1 MLGTRRLVLFLI
13 TALLAPYSFT
23 CSTQALAQGS
33 DNATKLSSIKG
44 RVLADGQAVTD
55 ATVTVSSISSS
66 RQSRAVPVNDNG
78 DFEVKGIESGMYRV
92 EVSSAA
98 YVSVPADPDQAIYRA
113 GDSITL
119 NMIKGGVITGKVVT
133 AGNDPVVAV
142 RVRALM
148 IRDADGRRPIRTEAP
163 RDRLTDDRGVYRI
176 FGLVPGTYVVSAGGR
191 GFSGTGANAY
201 DNDAPTFAPSS
212 TRDTADEIS
221 LGSGEERTIDIR
233 YRGTG
238 GHAVSG
244 NVTALSAPANPWM
257 RVNLARVVNA
267 TLDVSV
273 FTYQNA
279 RVKGFGFQGVAD
291 GHYLIWTSFAARG
304 GELLVSEPKRIAVK
318 GADVTGIELIA
329 RPLASVAGT
338 VVLEPSTIAECKDK
352 RRPLFEETLVSLQRN
367 QKNLPKQETATQP
380 VDVPLYGS
388 SQASPDSAGS
398 FQLRNLAA
406 GQYNF
411 NLRMFAKYWY
421 LRSVTQPAGKDPA
434 INDLARNLLTLKS
447 GDRVAGVKATLAEG
461 AASVSGQVE
470 LPEDRRAGTVVVYVV
485 PAEKDKADEVLRY
498 FAAPVAGDGSF
509 TLDHVPPGRYWAL
522 AKFVTVENEANSTSL
537 RLPSQGAARVR
548 LRREAEAAKVELEL
562 KPCQTVRDQ
571 SLSLA
576 PN

>member
-1 MLGTRRLVLFLI
+1 MLGTPRLVLLL
-13 TALLAPYSFT
+13 TAALLAPYSYT
-23 CSTQALAQGS
+23 LSTQALAQGS
-33 DNATKLSSIKG
+33 DNNTKLSSIKG

-55 ATVTVSSISSS
+55 ATVTVSSVNSS
-66 RQSRAVPVNDNG
+66 RQSRTVPTNDNG
-78 DFEVKGIESGMYRV
+78 DFEFKGLEPGMYRV
-92 EVSSAA
+92 EVSAPA
-98 YVSVPADPDQAIYRA
+98 YVSMPADPDESIYRA

-119 NMIKGGVITGKVVT
+119 NMIKAGVITGKVVT

-148 IRDADGRRPIRTEAP
+148 IRDANGRPTRTEP
-163 RDRLTDDRGVYRI
+163 SRDRLTDDRGVYRI
-176 FGLVPGTYVVSAGGR
+176 FGLVPGTYVISAGGR

-212 TRDTADEIS
+212 TRDTAEEIS
-221 LGSGEERTIDIR
+221 LGSGEERTVEIR

-244 NVTALSAPANPWM
+244 NVNALSTPENPWL
-257 RVNLARVVNA
+257 RVNLARIVNS

-279 RVKGFGFQGVAD
+279 RVKGFEFQGVAD
-291 GHYLIWTSFAARG
+291 GDYFIWTSFAARG
-304 GELLVSEPKRIAVK
+304 GELLVSEPKRITVK

-338 VVLEPSTIAECKDK
+338 VVLEPSMVAECKDK

-367 QKNLPKQETATQP
+367 QKNLPKQETATQT

-388 SQASPDSAGS
+388 SQATPDSAGS

-406 GQYNF
+406 GQYNL

-421 LRSVTQPAGKDPA
+421 LRSVTLPAGKDPTT
-434 INDLARNLLTLKS
+434 NDIARSLLTLKS
-447 GDRVAGVKATLAEG
+447 GDRVTGVKATLAEG

-470 LPEDRRAGTVVVYVV
+470 LPEDRRAGTIVVYVV

-498 FAAPVAGDGSF
+498 FAAPVDADGSF
-509 TLDHVPPGRYWAL
+509 TQDHVPPGRYWAL
-522 AKFVTVENEANSTSL
+522 AKFVTVENEATSTAL
-537 RLPSQGAARVR
+537 RLPSQAAARVR
-548 LRREAEAAKVELEL
+548 LRREAEAARVELEL
-562 KPCQTVRDQ
+562 KPCQIVRDQ
-571 SLSLA
+571 KLPLA
-576 PN
+576 SN